1 MLKPNLID
9 PVAFAKDERL
19 LQSQVALAE
28 LDSRVSNHEFLADTS
43 GDCVFSLQG
52 GRDRYRRLF
61 LDLSV
66 RANLNLSCQRC
77 LEVLPI
83 LFEEKVRIF
92 LYFDENKLD
101 EAMMQD
107 ETLEGIMAAEE
118 LSINTLLED
127 QIIMGLPLAPK
138 HEECNNADLAR
149 INQDKPNPFAAL
161 ASLKK

>member
-9 PVAFAKDERL
+9 PVAFAKEERFL
-19 LQSQVALAE
+19 DGQVALAE
-28 LDSRVSNHEFLADTS
+28 LDARVSKHEFLADTS
-43 GDCVFSLQG
+43 GECVFSLQG

-77 LEVLPI
+77 LEALPFI
-83 LFEEKVRIF
+83 FEEKVRIF
-92 LYFDENKLD
+92 LFFDEGKLD

-107 ETLEGIMAAEE
+107 ETLEGMMAVEE
-118 LSINTLLED
+118 LSLTTLLED

-138 HEECNNADLAR
+138 HEECNNTDLAR